1 MRPHRSILFDFVY
14 EPQVIPLIM
23 ILGKCFRNNMSLF
36 RRAIA
41 PTSRGSVPRFQSGGR
56 ALIAASV
63 VIAVLLGLLFTGMA
77 WASPRSWQ
85 PVILRGAQT
94 AALLGRPIEGLEVL
108 ARRAGA
114 LRPIPFQVD
123 QRSPDGR
130 FVLLDGPEPTTTGS
144 RRDLEPDDEIAM
156 MLSDLGTRCDLA
168 CHLSDNAVEIEVLDP
183 LDEERRY
190 AYMIWI
196 RSPALNSTRYV
207 EYDPARNQVETEH
220 YRMKFSSGFP
230 IDFALQEHLH
240 EERPNMIRGFE
251 VRAQS
256 RFLWAFAIRIEN
268 RDVRNDVLAYKAG
281 PIRIIRRVRHTMR
294 LSFGLHSPGVVSND
308 TFYRDLI
315 ALPFTTWIPWV
326 PRLLFADVRVWLYLN
341 LLDLKGDELF
351 CSGPGGCPMVVGD
364 PAAERRLSAASSLPR
379 ADWIVINAKSGLL
392 AQTFVPTPDLGLI
405 DRYLYYRDLA
415 HGETAAGSEVA
426 CGSLLT
432 GWERLSPGNHRFE
445 PLMIAL
451 PGAHDADALV
461 KELNTAPVDGVRA
474 ARNQR
479 RVSRAPHRHGSVSRA
494 AARDSSEAIHARL
507 SLLTG
512 GPAKPRHQVI
522 EGLQKR

>member
-1 MRPHRSILFDFVY
+1 M
-14 EPQVIPLIM
+14 
-23 ILGKCFRNNMSLF
+23 
-36 RRAIA
+36 
-41 PTSRGSVPRFQSGGR
+41 PRFQSGGR
-56 ALIAASV
+56 SLIAASFAS
-63 VIAVLLGLLFTGMA
+63 AVLLGLLFAGIA
-77 WASPRSWQ
+77 WASPRYWQ
-85 PVILRGAQT
+85 PVILTGAQT

-108 ARRAGA
+108 VRRAGA
-114 LRPIPFQVD
+114 VCPIPFQVD

-130 FVLLDGPEPTTTGS
+130 FVLPDGPGPTTTGS
-144 RRDLEPDDEIAM
+144 RRDLGRDDEIAM

-168 CHLSDNAVEIEVLDP
+168 CHLPDHAVEIEVSDP

-190 AYMIWI
+190 AYMVWT
-196 RSPALNSTRYV
+196 RSPAPNSTRYV

-220 YRMKFSSGFP
+220 YRMKFSRGFP

-256 RFLWAFAIRIEN
+256 RFLWAFSIRIEN

-281 PIRIIRRVRHTMR
+281 PIRIIRRVRRTVR
-294 LSFGLHSPGVVSND
+294 LGFGLHSHGVVSND
-308 TFYRDLI
+308 TFYRNLI

-326 PRLLFADVRVWLYLN
+326 PRLLFADARVWLYLD
-341 LLDLKGDELF
+341 LLDLEGDELF

-364 PAAERRLSAASSLPR
+364 PAAERRPSASSPPR

-392 AQTFVPTPDLGLI
+392 AQTFVPTADLGLI

-415 HGETAAGSEVA
+415 HGETAAGSELA

-432 GWERLSPGNHRFE
+432 GWERLSRGTHRFE
-445 PLMIAL
+445 PIMIAL

-461 KELNTAPVDGVRA
+461 KELNAAPVIGVRA
-474 ARNQR
+474 AAIGDSGPTASTER
-479 RVSRAPHRHGSVSRA
+479 R
-494 AARDSSEAIHARL
+494 
-507 SLLTG
+507 G
-512 GPAKPRHQVI
+512 GGIPLALP
-522 EGLQKR
+522 